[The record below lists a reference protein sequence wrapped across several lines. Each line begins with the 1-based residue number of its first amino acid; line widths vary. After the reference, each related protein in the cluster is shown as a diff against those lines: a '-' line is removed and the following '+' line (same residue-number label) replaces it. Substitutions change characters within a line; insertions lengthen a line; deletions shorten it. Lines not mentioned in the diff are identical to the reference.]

1 MTHQSKIHSIEQDSS
16 VDAEMISNIV
26 SSDEKAMAPEVSSTV
41 QQELTEEQLENVGIT
56 EDKESLIEI
65 AKEILAAPLQS
76 AVDKCEKIVWV
87 QEQPTSTTTVQTADE
102 QETLTTITNI
112 TEQEITTQEQIEQ
125 QLSQPLQ
132 VIGDDYPWY
141 SNYYTI
147 ADADGKL
154 GPLYEAL
161 TNTVEQ
167 LEQRPPPTIVKFQ
180 PEPHER
186 VVIPD
191 DDHQTLTE
199 TKDTRAK
206 VHELAQISASLTSSL
221 TPTQD
226 EQINDEDGF
235 QVVQHRKC
243 APSSTTQQETSS
255 YTQITSETTPSPDI
269 DLIPVVIHGHPVSP
283 TGTMSTSASENST
296 ITSSTNLSISDTNK
310 HESDTVKSEVVEE
323 HTEITQPQV
332 LPCVHTDDSTEI
344 EQSLPTAKHEIDH
357 ASDDIK
363 HELDHPST
371 EIKHQQD
378 QPLEEI

>member
-1 MTHQSKIHSIEQDSS
+1 
-16 VDAEMISNIV
+16 
-26 SSDEKAMAPEVSSTV
+26 
-41 QQELTEEQLENVGIT
+41 
-56 EDKESLIEI
+56 
-65 AKEILAAPLQS
+65 
-76 AVDKCEKIVWV
+76 
-87 QEQPTSTTTVQTADE
+87 
-102 QETLTTITNI
+102 TTITNI

-378 QPLEEI
+378 QPLEEIKLQQGEPTVEVKPQEIKVLEEIKVQQRELSAAVKPQQDEPSVEVKPQEDQPSKEII